1 MINNVVCYFLVTSCS
16 CFVGFSTLFIFYNLY
31 FSANLIKA
39 SVVTDTAFYNQL
51 VPLLQIMHLMH
62 IKSMN

>member
-1 MINNVVCYFLVTSCS
+1 MINNVVCYFLETGCS
-16 CFVGFSTLFIFYNLY
+16 CFAGFSTVFIFYNLC

-39 SVVTDTAFYNQL
+39 SVVTDAAFNNHI